1 MGNLFSVCGVYNNG
15 SYGILPFGGFI
26 LRDEP
31 QEKRKTFEGKI
42 ADYFGLADVNGA
54 FAEENKIHFEKTYQS
69 GSKMNYRLEFDK
81 EKGMWLGEFESTIS
95 KTNGRVIF
103 RISPFLE
110 SLVLNIDKT
119 YTSSEEWAE
128 NLVKEMLDDGYLVQ
142 SKDSEGR
149 NIILPGKDQN
159 ENKEDDILF

>member
-1 MGNLFSVCGVYNNG
+1 MGNLFSICGVYNNG

-42 ADYFGLADVNGA
+42 ADYFGLADINGT

-81 EKGMWLGEFESTIS
+81 ERGLWLGEFKSKIS
-95 KTNGRVIF
+95 ATGGGVIS

-110 SLVLNIDKT
+110 SMILTIGQT
-119 YTSSEEWAE
+119 YTSSDEWAE
-128 NLVKEMLDDGYLVQ
+128 NLVKGMLDKGYLVE

-149 NIILPGKDQN
+149 NIILPGKDPN
-159 ENKEDDILF
+159 EDKEDDIPF